1 MSNVIDKYFEE
12 VKTKYS
18 EKISISASKSN
29 FKFVGFKD
37 KDNITLETIG
47 ENKYQFNITF
57 SDKSY
62 YKKMK
67 PLQVFKEF
75 LDKFNFKI
83 HSYHSARKGEIIC
96 PHNHKPF
103 EVLPATIVGG
113 ENFYFDDGCKTCYEE
128 CNTRRIKQD
137 FQIFKDAIQ
146 KRNGT
151 VLGNKYY
158 TEASKILV
166 KCNNCNH
173 QWETCMTY
181 LKDNGWCY
189 PCGTGTTQSR
199 KNFLEMIEKEG
210 YKLLTDYKVVLDKVK
225 MICPKGHDVEKGVGH
240 FLMGSRCRIC
250 QGLCPIEA
258 EKQFYEVVEHRGGK
272 IIENYN
278 GALTKITIRC
288 ENNHI
293 FSITPSGVKGGQWC
307 SICTSSSGESF
318 IMKVLDDLNIP
329 YIFQDTLDCE
339 NLKRCRYDIT
349 CNYKGRKIIFEF
361 DGKQHFEIRIPY
373 YHKTIDDFLN
383 RRRLDREKFFSALD
397 NKDVRFIRVYYDM
410 VKDLEK
416 FRKFIIESLEAN
428 SREIFSH
435 PDKYNWLYEEYDD
448 VDLVKE
454 YKEKI
459 NEDENVDQRNIS
471 SGIDYTKTYNVI
483 KKEENEV

>member
-29 FKFVGFKD
+29 FKFIGFKD
-37 KDNITLETIG
+37 KDNITLETID
-47 ENKYQFNITF
+47 ENKYQFNVTF
-57 SDKSY
+57 TDKSY

-83 HSYHSARKGEIIC
+83 HSYHASRKGEIIC
-96 PHNHKPF
+96 PYNHKPF

-113 ENFYFDDGCKTCYEE
+113 ENLYFDDGCKTCYEE
-128 CNTRRIKQD
+128 YNTRRIKQD
-137 FQIFKDAIQ
+137 FQIFKDAVQ

-166 KCNNCNH
+166 KCNVCDH
-173 QWETCMTY
+173 KWETCMTY

-210 YKLLTDYKVVLDKVK
+210 YKLISDYKVVLDKVK

-258 EKQFYEVVEHRGGK
+258 EKQFIDVVNHRGGE
-272 IIENYN
+272 IIEKYN
-278 GALTKITIRC
+278 GALTKINIQC

-293 FSITPSGVKGGQWC
+293 FNMTPSNVKTGSWC
-307 SICTSSSGESF
+307 NICIASSGESF
-318 IMKVLDDLNIP
+318 IMRILDKLGIE
-329 YIFQDTLDCE
+329 YIYQDPVCFDGLE
-339 NLKRCRYDIT
+339 RCRYDIT
-349 CNYKGRKIIFEF
+349 CIYKGKKVIFEF
-361 DGKQHFEIRIPY
+361 DGKQHFKYIDY
-373 YHKTIDDFLN
+373 YHTSMRDFFERQDID
-383 RRRLDREKFFSALD
+383 RQKFIKAIED
-397 NKDVRFIRVYYDM
+397 KNTRFIRVYYDM
-410 VKDLEK
+410 TKDFE
-416 FRKFIIESLEAN
+416 FFEYFIEDSLDSEDQV
-428 SREIFSH
+428 IFSH
-435 PDKYNWLYEEYDD
+435 PEHYKFLNDN
-448 VDLVKE
+448 VNLVKQ

-459 NEDENVDQRNIS
+459 KEAENDTVEQENIS
-471 SGIDYTKTYNVI
+471 SGIDYTKPYSII